1 MMDESILR
9 WEAGRGI
16 AHVTLDRPPVNALRS
31 RDYQDISSLIDE
43 IARRDDV
50 RVVILT
56 GSGRIFCAGRDIK
69 AATEEPPEARQR
81 AAREAFTSLYE
92 CPVPLIG
99 AINGPALG
107 AGFAI
112 ASLCDMLIAS
122 EHASFGLPELDAGVL
137 GGYKFIA
144 RVLPELKAR
153 EMFFTC
159 ERIDAMEAYRLGLVK
174 KVVSATELLTEASKL
189 AEVIVSKSSAA
200 VRLGKRSIIQSE
212 ALSLKD
218 GYRVEQMFTVE
229 LTKSKDSQEA
239 AAAFLEKRPPR
250 FRA

>member
-1 MMDESILR
+1 
-9 WEAGRGI
+9 
-16 AHVTLDRPPVNALRS
+16 
-31 RDYQDISSLIDE
+31 
-43 IARRDDV
+43 
-50 RVVILT
+50 
-56 GSGRIFCAGRDIK
+56 
-69 AATEEPPEARQR
+69 
-81 AAREAFTSLYE
+81 
-92 CPVPLIG
+92 
-99 AINGPALG
+99 
-107 AGFAI
+107 
-112 ASLCDMLIAS
+112 
-122 EHASFGLPELDAGVL
+122 
-137 GGYKFIA
+137 
-144 RVLPELKAR
+144 
-153 EMFFTC
+153 MFFTC